1 MRTSPVVQRGPAYT
15 ERVSTVDTRSSADLD
30 TDTASLRG
38 FGIFLLV
45 TATIG
50 WLAAFILTIEKVNL
64 LKNPGEALACD
75 ISAFVS
81 CGGVVNQEQ
90 AEVFGFP
97 NPLMGIAG
105 FAVVA
110 TIGVLLASGG
120 TIPRWFWAGLQAGV
134 LFGVGFVTWLQ
145 SQSIYVIEVLCP
157 YCMVVWL
164 VMIPMFVVTTGQVL
178 RQYRPDSGLTR
189 FVNDWRV
196 LITALWLIT
205 IAALIWFQFGSRLF
219 A

>member
-1 MRTSPVVQRGPAYT
+1 M
-15 ERVSTVDTRSSADLD
+15 STVDTHAPADPEAD
-30 TDTASLRG
+30 TRSLRG
-38 FGIFLLV
+38 FGVFLLV
-45 TATIG
+45 TAGIG
-50 WLAAFILTIEKVNL
+50 WLAAFILTVEKINL

-81 CGGVVNQEQ
+81 CGGVVNQAQ

-97 NPLMGIAG
+97 NPLLGIAG

-110 TIGVLLASGG
+110 TLGVLLASGG
-120 TIPRWFWAGLQAGV
+120 SMPRWFWAGLQAGV
-134 LFGVGFVTWLQ
+134 LFGIGFVTWLQ

-157 YCMVVWL
+157 YCMVVWV

-178 RQYRPDSGLTR
+178 RQYRPHSGVTR

-196 LITALWLIT
+196 LITALWIIA
-205 IAALIWFQFGSRLF
+205 IAALIWFQFGSRLW